1 LARMEGSSSTMAM
14 ARAIRFSLVHLAP
27 RKEVPSGE
35 PASYGPGAQALPG
48 AVRNL
53 PQIARG
59 PPLTCPAAGADARP
73 NGCCRYSCRGCRL
86 WNTPALAPQT
96 RRPLTPEGVQR
107 GGPHAVRGPL
117 PTASRFVPL
126 LVGRGLGAQASRPLV
141 FICAFVHEHCSVQAL
156 REHEDFCA
164 LRVHLAHPWADFS
177 QQPLRPRRSADSS
190 AHVRDYLLVIAAAE
204 DRGTRDE
211 CIRACAC
218 DVADIAGLHAAI
230 DFEMDRA

>member
-1 LARMEGSSSTMAM
+1 
-14 ARAIRFSLVHLAP
+14 LVHLAP

-117 PTASRFVPL
+117 STASRFVPL

-141 FICAFVHEHCSVQAL
+141 FVCAFVHERCSVQAL
-156 REHEDFCA
+156 RAAISRQQRACLRLSSCNRRCRRSRNPRRMHPR
-164 LRVHLAHPWADFS
+164 LRVRCRRYCRSSRRHR
-177 QQPLRPRRSADSS
+177 LRDGSGGRCGR
-190 AHVRDYLLVIAAAE
+190 
-204 DRGTRDE
+204 
-211 CIRACAC
+211 
-218 DVADIAGLHAAI
+218 
-230 DFEMDRA
+230 